1 VLLKIA
7 IKELLMGKLETFFKD
22 KLGLMFDSCPLR
34 QPYSF
39 EMRSRVSW
47 SEDEFELK

>member
-22 KLGLMFDSCPLR
+22 KLGLMFDSENVIT
-34 QPYSF
+34 S
-39 EMRSRVSW
+39 
-47 SEDEFELK
+47 KHGGI